1 MSRQQ
6 KKPTHANRHQLT
18 STDTFSHLQTTPGR
32 VLGCQGV
39 SVCLCSLQIVHE
51 QCLGNVLGVLD
62 CICMVSL
69 DVYNVWMCLRDYL
82 GAHPLQ
88 NGEFTPLRHSPE
100 RQYFL
105 QLAILK
111 HQNIKMSR
119 YILNKNGWVLP
130 FFSFLVSV
138 RAKLKNTFTWITLY
152 LQSEFGIVYCCLAL
166 TNFDN
171 FKNFRHF

>member
-51 QCLGNVLGVLD
+51 QCLGNVLGVMD
-62 CICMVSL
+62 CFCMVSL
-69 DVYNVWMCLRDYL
+69 DVYNVWMCLRNYL

-88 NGEFTPLRHSPE
+88 NGEFTPFRHSPE

-130 FFSFLVSV
+130 FFQLFSVCQSKIKKYIHLDHPVSMV
-138 RAKLKNTFTWITLY
+138 SID
-152 LQSEFGIVYCCLAL
+152 
-166 TNFDN
+166 DN
-171 FKNFRHF
+171 LLSIKKKI

>member
-1 MSRQQ
+1 MS
-6 KKPTHANRHQLT
+6 
-18 STDTFSHLQTTPGR
+18 
-32 VLGCQGV
+32 GV
-39 SVCLCSLQIVHE
+39 SVCFCSLQIVHE

-88 NGEFTPLRHSPE
+88 NGEFTPFRHSPE

-105 QLAILK
+105 QLAILR
-111 HQNIKMSR
+111 HQNIKMYR

-138 RAKLKNTFTWITLY
+138 RAKLKNTFTWITL
-152 LQSEFGIVYCCLAL
+152 QVQNCPPDGAFCNSSKFGHQMEPHALVANLAARWHHQHL
-166 TNFDN
+166 LLIEVPG
-171 FKNFRHF
+171 